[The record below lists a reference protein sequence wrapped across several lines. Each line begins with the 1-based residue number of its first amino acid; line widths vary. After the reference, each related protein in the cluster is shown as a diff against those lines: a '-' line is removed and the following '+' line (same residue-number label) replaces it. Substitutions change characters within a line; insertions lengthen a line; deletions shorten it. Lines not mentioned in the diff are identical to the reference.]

1 LTEVTGGMVVVV
13 PCFNEER
20 RLDETAFLAFAQEER
35 LTVLFVDDGSSDGT
49 RELLLKM
56 ADRSDSV
63 EVLVLPRNVG
73 KGEAIRRGVLQS
85 MEQGASLV
93 GYLDADLAAPPQEF
107 LRMQTILESQAGL
120 SVVMGSRI
128 SRLGSNIDRKGIR
141 HAIGRVY
148 ATGASLALG
157 IPVYDTQCGAKLFRV
172 SPTVAAA
179 FATPFGFSWAF
190 DIQVINRLLIG
201 TASVPGLSLEE
212 FLEVPLEVWRDVP
225 DSKVG
230 VWGGISAFLGL
241 FPVAVARRRAA
252 RKRGTEV
259 RRDVGEV
266 VLLPQTP
273 KDGP

>member
-1 LTEVTGGMVVVV
+1 VVDEVTGGMVVVV

-20 RLDETAFLAFAQEER
+20 RLDETAFLALAREER
-35 LTVLFVDDGSSDGT
+35 LTVLFVDDGSRDGT
-49 RELLLKM
+49 RELLLRM
-56 ADRSDSV
+56 ADQSDSV
-63 EVLVLPRNVG
+63 DVLVLPRNVG
-73 KGEAIRRGVLQS
+73 KGEAIRQGFLQS
-85 MEQGASLV
+85 MGRHASLV
-93 GYLDADLAAPPQEF
+93 GYLDADLAAPPQEI
-107 LRMQTILESQAGL
+107 LRMQMILDSQPEL

-141 HAIGRVY
+141 HVIGRVY

-190 DIQVINRLLIG
+190 DLQVISRLLIG
-201 TASVPGLSLEE
+201 TASVPGLPIEE

-230 VWGGISAFLGL
+230 TWGGISAFLGL
-241 FPVAVARRRAA
+241 LPVAVARRRAA
-252 RKRGTEV
+252 KKKSA
-259 RRDVGEV
+259 V
-266 VLLPQTP
+266 VQHT
-273 KDGP
+273 